1 MQQVKQEGK
10 CNIYDADIEPIP
22 FPANFRYNG
31 PAMTSYRYPNETLIL
46 VLTLSLVF
54 AVIAVT
60 AAATFCG
67 SLLFVLVMLVI
78 SFFLNR
84 SHHNELIQ
92 DAQPVT
98 VQTSPELAV
107 LTKSCATRL
116 QAGSFS
122 AYIAPGNTLNAYTFG
137 LGEAPVVVV
146 YAGVLRIMDEDELR
160 FIIGHELGHV
170 CLGHT
175 WLNSLVGGM
184 SGIPSPYFA
193 AVLLYF
199 SFRWWNR
206 ACEYSADRAGLLA
219 CGKPEKAA
227 SALVKLAGGASAI
240 HSVEGWQHALR
251 RIESEDDHLE
261 GNLQELLSS
270 HPMIIR
276 RLHAL
281 SQYAASAEYQHLQ
294 TQVNRATSV

>member
-1 MQQVKQEGK
+1 
-10 CNIYDADIEPIP
+10 
-22 FPANFRYNG
+22 
-31 PAMTSYRYPNETLIL
+31 MTSYRYHNETLIL
-46 VLTLSLVF
+46 ALTLCLVF

-67 SLLFVLVMLVI
+67 SLLFVLLMLVL
-78 SFFLNR
+78 SYFLNR
-84 SHHNELIQ
+84 SHHNELLRN
-92 DAQPVT
+92 ARPVT
-98 VQTSPELAV
+98 LRNAPELAAI
-107 LTKSCATRL
+107 TRSCATRL
-116 QAGSFS
+116 RAGAFS
-122 AYIAPGNTLNAYTFG
+122 AYVAPENILNAYTFG

-146 YAGVLRIMDEDELR
+146 YAGVLRVMDEDELR
-160 FIIGHELGHV
+160 FIVGHELGHV

-184 SGIPSPYFA
+184 SGIPSPFFA

-227 SALVKLAGGASAI
+227 SALVKLAGGASAV
-240 HSVEGWQHALR
+240 HSVEAWQQALR

-276 RLHAL
+276 RLQAL
-281 SQYAASAEYQHLQ
+281 SRYAASAEYQHLQ
-294 TQVNRATSV
+294 AQVNRTTPI

>member
-1 MQQVKQEGK
+1 
-10 CNIYDADIEPIP
+10 
-22 FPANFRYNG
+22 
-31 PAMTSYRYPNETLIL
+31 MTSYRYPNETLIL
-46 VLTLSLVF
+46 ALTLFLVF

-60 AAATFCG
+60 AVATFCG

-78 SFFLNR
+78 SFLLNR
-84 SHHNELIQ
+84 SHHNELLQ
-92 DAQPVT
+92 DAEPVT
-98 VQTSPELAV
+98 VQTTPALAV
-107 LTKSCATRL
+107 LTKTCATRL
-116 QAGSFS
+116 HVRSFS
-122 AYIAPGNTLNAYTFG
+122 AYIAPGNILNAYTFG
-137 LGEAPVVVV
+137 LGELPVVVV
-146 YAGVLRIMDEDELR
+146 YAGMLRIMDEDELS

-184 SGIPSPYFA
+184 SGIPSPFFA
-193 AVLLYF
+193 SVLLYI

-227 SALVKLAGGASAI
+227 SALVKLVGGTSAI
-240 HSVEGWQHALR
+240 RSVEGWQQALR
-251 RIESEDDHLE
+251 HIESEDDNLE

-276 RLHAL
+276 RLQAL

-294 TQVNRATSV
+294 AQVNRTASV

>member
-1 MQQVKQEGK
+1 
-10 CNIYDADIEPIP
+10 
-22 FPANFRYNG
+22 
-31 PAMTSYRYPNETLIL
+31 
-46 VLTLSLVF
+46 
-54 AVIAVT
+54 
-60 AAATFCG
+60 
-67 SLLFVLVMLVI
+67 
-78 SFFLNR
+78 
-84 SHHNELIQ
+84 
-92 DAQPVT
+92 
-98 VQTSPELAV
+98 
-107 LTKSCATRL
+107 
-116 QAGSFS
+116 
-122 AYIAPGNTLNAYTFG
+122 LNAYTFG

-146 YAGVLRIMDEDELR
+146 YAGVLRIMEEDELR

-227 SALVKLAGGASAI
+227 SALIKLAGGTSAI
-240 HSVEGWQHALR
+240 HSVEGWQQALR

-261 GNLQELLSS
+261 DNLQELLSS

-276 RLHAL
+276 RLQAL
-281 SQYAASAEYQHLQ
+281 SQYAVSREYQNLQ
-294 TQVNRATSV
+294 AQVNRAASV

>member
-1 MQQVKQEGK
+1 
-10 CNIYDADIEPIP
+10 
-22 FPANFRYNG
+22 
-31 PAMTSYRYPNETLIL
+31 MTSYRYPNETLIL
-46 VLTLSLVF
+46 ALTLFLVF

-67 SLLFVLVMLVI
+67 SFLFVLVMLVI
-78 SFFLNR
+78 SFLLNR

-98 VQTSPELAV
+98 VQTAPELAV
-107 LTKSCATRL
+107 LTKSCATCL

-137 LGEAPVVVV
+137 LGEVPVVVV
-146 YAGVLRIMDEDELR
+146 YSGVLHVMDEDELR

-193 AVLLYF
+193 AVLLYI
-199 SFRWWNR
+199 SFHWWNR

-219 CGKPEKAA
+219 CGKPEKAT
-227 SALVKLAGGASAI
+227 SALVKLVGGTSAI
-240 HSVEGWQHALR
+240 RSVEGWQQALR

-276 RLHAL
+276 RLQAL
-281 SQYAASAEYQHLQ
+281 RKYAASAEYQHLQ
-294 TQVNRATSV
+294 AQVNRAASV

>member
-1 MQQVKQEGK
+1 
-10 CNIYDADIEPIP
+10 
-22 FPANFRYNG
+22 
-31 PAMTSYRYPNETLIL
+31 MTSYRYPNETFIL
-46 VLTLSLVF
+46 ALTLFLVF

-67 SLLFVLVMLVI
+67 SILFVLVMLVI
-78 SFFLNR
+78 SFLLNR

-98 VQTSPELAV
+98 VQTAPELAA

-122 AYIAPGNTLNAYTFG
+122 AYIAPGNILNAYTFG

-146 YAGVLRIMDEDELR
+146 YAGVLRVMDEDELR

-170 CLGHT
+170 SLGHT

-193 AVLLYF
+193 AVLLYI

-227 SALVKLAGGASAI
+227 SALVKLAGGTSAI
-240 HSVEGWQHALR
+240 RSVEGWQQALR

-276 RLHAL
+276 RLQAL
-281 SQYAASAEYQHLQ
+281 NQYAASAEYQHLQ
-294 TQVNRATSV
+294 AQVNRTASV

>member
-1 MQQVKQEGK
+1 
-10 CNIYDADIEPIP
+10 
-22 FPANFRYNG
+22 
-31 PAMTSYRYPNETLIL
+31 MTSYRYPNENFIL
-46 VLTLSLVF
+46 VLTLFLVF
-54 AVIAVT
+54 AVIAIT

-78 SFFLNR
+78 SFLLNR
-84 SHHNELIQ
+84 SHHNDLIQ
-92 DAQPVT
+92 EAQPVT
-98 VQTSPELAV
+98 VQDAPELATLV
-107 LTKSCATRL
+107 KSCATRL

-122 AYIAPGNTLNAYTFG
+122 AYIAPGNILNAYTFG
-137 LGEAPVVVV
+137 LGEAPVLVV
-146 YAGVLRIMDEDELR
+146 YTGVLSIMDEDELR

-227 SALVKLAGGASAI
+227 SALVKLTGGTSAI
-240 HSVEGWQHALR
+240 RSMEGWQLALR
-251 RIESEDDHLE
+251 RIEAEDDHLE

-276 RLHAL
+276 RLRAL
-281 SQYAASAEYQHLQ
+281 GQYTASAEYQHLQ
-294 TQVNRATSV
+294 AQINRTVPI